1 MDEVLP
7 GVDAAEAAE
16 LVASGATY
24 LDVREVVEFDS
35 GHAPGAL
42 HIPMDELRGRLGE
55 LPAGLLVVGCRSG
68 ARSAK
73 VVGLLLAEGYE
84 AINLTG
90 GLRAWAAAGLEVVD
104 ASGAPG
110 VVL

>member
-7 GVDAAEAAE
+7 SVEPLAAAE

-42 HIPMDELRGRLGE
+42 HIPMDELRTRLAE

-73 VVGLLLAEGYE
+73 VVEVLLAAGFE
-84 AINLTG
+84 AVNLAG
-90 GLRAWAAAGLEVVD
+90 GLQAWAAAGLEVIN
-104 ASGAPG
+104 ATGAAG